1 MSLKKKII
9 LSFLVSSIIIAIL
22 AIFSYINFVEIRKEI
37 RYLEL
42 SDTIRSKSLQLRR
55 HEKNFFLYGDI
66 KELENVYDY
75 IRQLKNILT
84 ENRPFIIRGNCSAL
98 KIR

>member
-42 SDTIRSKSLQLRR
+42 SDTIRANPYSSGGTK
-55 HEKNFFLYGDI
+55 EFFPLWGYQG
-66 KELENVYDY
+66 
-75 IRQLKNILT
+75 
-84 ENRPFIIRGNCSAL
+84 A
-98 KIR
+98 